1 VNGWSYLKHLT
12 KRGAA
17 LSLTLALGLNA
28 AQAQTPQ
35 TLPPYFPA
43 SRIGEPVNA
52 SPAIFIQNGDSK
64 QAIKEQPRESPVAPL
79 PAPAPV
85 MVGEPAAADCPT
97 CARGGRH
104 SNGMLQFGGGCAS
117 GSCGRGGCGSGGCG
131 SGGCA
136 TGSCGPQAS
145 YGCGYGG
152 CFPGHKNC
160 CPIDEGCGPFSR
172 FFACF
177 YHCLC
182 CPDPCYE
189 PRYIVEAN
197 SAFWVDGARPVTQTR
212 LRYDSMHNFT
222 QVDRSEWFWARSG
235 GGGKGPGFV
244 PNQINVNQIYLY
256 QEAAT
261 ARASFF
267 IEQAYLGVSPD
278 NGPTSS
284 GFGDMNVGTKALLF
298 DCELMQVTLQFRT
311 FIPIGNAGKG
321 LGTGHVSLEPSLL
334 TTVKLLPE
342 TYVQGQ
348 LSEWIPIAADPA
360 FGGSVLHYHMSLNHV
375 LYRCTPDMPII
386 GTLEGNGYSFQDGL
400 FSLPGGGVVHSS
412 GDSWFTAG
420 PGIRT
425 SICNKIDFGFSAVFG
440 LGQGGPE
447 QIYRTEMR
455 LRF

>member
-1 VNGWSYLKHLT
+1 MNGWSYFKTLA

-17 LSLTLALGLNA
+17 LSLALSLGLTA
-28 AQAQTPQ
+28 AHAQSPQ
-35 TLPPYFPA
+35 TLPTFNNTSRVGDPVPA
-43 SRIGEPVNA
+43 R
-52 SPAIFIQNGDSK
+52 PAIYSQKSETPGETPK
-64 QAIKEQPRESPVAPL
+64 ESPTPTPATVA
-79 PAPAPV
+79 AP
-85 MVGEPAAADCPT
+85 AADCPT
-97 CARGGRH
+97 CTPSGRSLGHQGLFQFGG
-104 SNGMLQFGGGCAS
+104 SGGGCAS
-117 GSCGRGGCGSGGCG
+117 GSCGSGGCSSGGCG
-131 SGGCA
+131 SGGCRSCVND
-136 TGSCGPQAS
+136 TCGPKAC

-160 CPIDEGCGPFSR
+160 CPIDEGHGPFSR

-197 SAFWVDGARPVTQTR
+197 SAFWVDGARPVTMTR

-222 QVDRSEWFWARSG
+222 QFDRSEFVSARSG
-235 GGGKGPGFV
+235 PGGRGLPVV
-244 PNQINVNQIYLY
+244 PNQVNVNSIYLY

-278 NGPTSS
+278 NGPTGS
-284 GFGDMNVGTKALLF
+284 GFGDMNLGTKALLF
-298 DCELMQVTLQFRT
+298 DCELMQVTLQFKT
-311 FIPIGNAGKG
+311 YLPIGKTGKG

-334 TTVKLLPE
+334 TSIKLLPE
-342 TYVQGQ
+342 TYFQGQ
-348 LSEWIPIAADPA
+348 LAEWIPIAADPN
-360 FGGSVLHYHMSLNHV
+360 FGGSVLHYHASINHV
-375 LYRCTPDMPII
+375 MYRCTPEIPII
-386 GTLEGNGYSFQDGL
+386 GVLEANGYSFQDGL
-400 FSLPGGGVVHSS
+400 FSVVGGPPVMSS

-420 PGIRT
+420 PGVRM
-425 SICNKIDFGFSAVFG
+425 SICNKLDFGFSAVFG